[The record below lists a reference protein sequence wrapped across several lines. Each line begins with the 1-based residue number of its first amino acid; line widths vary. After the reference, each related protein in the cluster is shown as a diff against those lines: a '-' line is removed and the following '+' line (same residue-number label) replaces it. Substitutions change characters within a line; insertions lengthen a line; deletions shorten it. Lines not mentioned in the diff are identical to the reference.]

1 LVQLG
6 KSMNLNQRSD
16 RTIPPAAI
24 CYQRMS
30 QLLAL
35 GGHGDSI
42 RQCPLLGVEQTSQIE
57 FAMSGFDPK
66 RT

>member
-1 LVQLG
+1 
-6 KSMNLNQRSD
+6 
-16 RTIPPAAI
+16 
-24 CYQRMS
+24 MS

-66 RT
+66 RSVTALIEVH